1 MLLHNSE
8 IQNAQQNRLKMWRQG
23 RIPLS
28 TCNGTPLKPLITLSL
43 SYPYKSPFNFSEAIA
58 ELSMG
63 RLDWVRTRPE
73 PENASMN
80 QVRTRK

>member
-8 IQNAQQNRLKMWRQG
+8 IQNAQQNCLKMWRQG

-43 SYPYKSPFNFSEAIA
+43 SYSYERPFNFSEAI
-58 ELSMG
+58 
-63 RLDWVRTRPE
+63 
-73 PENASMN
+73 ENLVIQSLEILI
-80 QVRTRK
+80 